1 MKLLNQYRQR
11 TVPGYHEVSGGVL
24 GNNTITANRSA
35 PWRKGEFFGKEL
47 TAANSS
53 VPVWRSIQARGVV
66 NQNLVRQPSKA
77 FAGS

>member
-1 MKLLNQYRQR
+1 MRMELLNQYTSR
-11 TVPGYHEVSGGVL
+11 TVPGYHEVSGWGL

-53 VPVWRSIQARGVV
+53 VPVWQSISVAAHGER
-66 NQNLVRQPSKA
+66 LRL
-77 FAGS
+77 